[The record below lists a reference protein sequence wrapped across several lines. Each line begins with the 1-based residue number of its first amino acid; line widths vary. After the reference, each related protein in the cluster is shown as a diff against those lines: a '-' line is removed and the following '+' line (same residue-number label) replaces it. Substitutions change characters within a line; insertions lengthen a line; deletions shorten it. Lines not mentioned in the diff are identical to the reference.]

1 MSDKSFGDC
10 PSRNIVKNPL
20 LSTAVTGLSIEDL
33 THNAVLIPVAATQ
46 GLITG
51 SEHQI
56 GSNNHTLGHSEHD
69 FTNFPSG
76 DSNTNVFAPQTTVSA
91 HPLPLDNQQLL
102 HSEKKPE
109 KMVPS
114 LSKASLNTEDDFDV
128 NEYFA
133 RLHGTRYVSAPIN
146 SNPDE
151 NANLAAEDNLEE
163 INLNDDKVVEP
174 QQSLTA
180 DIAQNFSQLPTVLP
194 HVASAVFSSF
204 SNMLSYKSR
213 EQTPDDRQQDSFQP
227 GPGPVGSGFVGQ
239 NLSVDSSQVAEE
251 VAKDVAPPPK
261 EMGSAGASSF
271 RITSKKRYAQIPG
284 LSSGTN
290 FETLQKIELNPLTK
304 NVTNYFVPSYEGK
317 AEEPVGT
324 PSQTIEAPKHDTYD
338 IFSPKPEANASD
350 FQSNA
355 FNISMDNDSKSFEE
369 RLPPPTS
376 YATQGNATIPPPPM
390 FSSQR
395 KSSQS
400 AKSVLPPSVARR
412 IGSNHP
418 VIKPQT
424 VQTFNTE
431 NIFVPT
437 FDPMAFSNEPAQ
449 AIGSSF
455 GETPSQSFD
464 SQIVTQQPTSHS
476 QDAALANVP
485 SIPPPAQFTQP
496 TSAFTAPPKAP
507 PTQLPPQTLPPPP
520 SNIPTNLPA
529 PPMFAPTQPTSSSI
543 FAPPKLEDKSKS
555 ATESV
560 PPNIFAPTP
569 PTQVPPG
576 PIKPPTIGPTP
587 NIGPPTFFSPPPV
600 ESTPMFY
607 STDNKQVQPSQ
618 QYVSEPPKPLVEP
631 PKATGAVN
639 YRLNKKRPQYY
650 SGPIEGVGSISNS
663 IKPVIAPVDP
673 VTFHGAMFTPQQP
686 ADLNVPSSFPFDLSK
701 PAENEPLVPPDS
713 AQNLINAPTPV
724 FDISQTAPYQHFDIT
739 NPEPNTAHYNT
750 AFDLSRPTTE
760 NYEPVEQKESKGFGI
775 IGSLKSKLSSI
786 DINKI
791 QHSVTTFF
799 DPAYNDT
806 AKQDFSAQQNV
817 PYANNPYQAQTAQ
830 TNLEIFVPGP
840 QQNIQ
845 QYPYDY
851 QHQSLYSNNEYYR
864 YPNFQ
869 NQGQPAA
876 GHCSNEHHYP
886 SHSQHPKTY
895 DNSQHGYGNQ
905 PMNSMFHSSNLH
917 THGDNVMTVEPTN
930 VNNSNVMTYKET
942 QDFNA
947 EREMDENVAR
957 AGPEVSRLLQST
969 TSIEERFATNFFDN
983 KYATA
988 AEPIKQADE
997 TPHNIPPIGQDRT
1010 FTKDSFEPIKQDAQV
1025 AEPVAMFNPNTVN
1038 LFANLKID
1046 SKDDV
1051 KQTDEKPH
1059 NIPPIGQDRTF
1070 TKDSFEPIKQVAQV
1084 AEPVAMF
1091 NPNTVNLFANLKIDS
1106 KDDIKQ
1112 ADDTPHNIPPIGQDR
1127 TFNKDSF
1134 EPIKQDAQVAEP
1146 VSMFNPNTVNLF
1158 ANFKVDSKDDSN
1170 EKTKNIFTNQS
1181 FKGEEK
1187 QNISTNEA
1195 QSVDLFANIKTE
1207 SEEKESKLFPAMDTK
1222 ASVQS
1227 FKEDTKPQNLFPF
1240 EKKEIT
1246 SSKDNLLDSLT
1257 KDDGMIL
1264 GVSSV
1269 PLFGL
1274 SPMVVEQ
1281 SKDAV
1286 GSEIIASLPE
1296 RNAST
1301 SFFEHSQKLED
1312 YGAKHADVINS
1323 NASFSFFENIPAPIK
1338 DGIQELVTDVKM
1350 TNFFD
1355 NSNVIGQIVK
1365 DETLENNENFEK
1377 DITADIPS
1385 TTQEDDENA
1394 SELSICE
1401 TCREV
1406 NKPEDKEEDQD
1417 VTSQLIENITAP
1429 IQLSNPVEATLTET
1443 PVVEPVGTDQET
1455 FNAGQFE
1462 EISHITEETIET
1474 IQVQSAIELL
1484 DDVGEINPMNYGW
1497 NESAL
1502 KEDYNFNIDN
1512 NQIGFFGKSSLFFD
1526 KGAATEEIENEKNML
1541 VRQMSVPS
1549 APPAEEEEDS
1559 KSDETGVLDVNSIEQ
1574 DAKKDFPLF
1583 EEFVIEPSENDDD
1596 NFKEQERSEGVLD
1609 SFTDR
1614 IEKYKSLEPSECG
1627 DPMGSS
1633 FFPTPHPIGMSSYFD
1648 TGNYAVEAHYRNTNT
1663 RPAPALSIPPGF
1675 EEEYKRRLA
1684 LAKQREENLRKEM
1697 VVVPDTSTQTK
1708 TTSVATYCAS
1718 RIASSYNCPPPPV
1731 GFNIETNLSNL
1742 VRDED
1747 EITPENL
1754 SPAISQNVLT
1764 AGDDKP
1770 PERSNDN
1777 ETKLP
1782 EFVNV
1787 FGLKPVEDFDD
1798 KKEKESSVDVSKTAE
1813 EQKVLPTFQAFGA
1826 SKPKTEEKP
1835 EEKLPDPINFFSDAT
1850 TNDPPESFSRL
1861 ASYFSSPPKTDH
1873 AKSFFELSQSQNHY
1887 RHATSEQKSKIND
1900 LIKDLTSVQ
1909 NISPNKDQIIKH
1921 VNYFTVEYDTVLSE
1935 FKHGEVFGKESA
1947 DLNEDVNLDRD
1958 FINCRHCTEIVNTSF
1973 TVRTAVNTTSDQG
1986 TNTAPNNDME
1996 SQKAAARGSVTV
2008 SFDGVTVQEDNNMGI
2023 LSEAENRSATEYS
2036 PVQHHWFYRVDVED
2050 KSIWRGFSVQDSRAL
2065 EDAFLN
2071 PNLTENTMVATDG
2084 GRYDVN
2090 IVGRL
2095 RIPVYWTDKP
2105 TNVRR
2110 CSWFYKGTTDARYV
2124 PYTEAVAE
2132 KLEEEYRHGM
2142 TTAEWHRRLVLPNGE
2157 VVVMHGPSVMVHF
2170 LHSENAFS
2178 TPPQSSSRPR
2188 VVRRGH
2194 DESEI
2199 EDTEPSSID
2208 HLLLL
2213 CHGVGS
2219 ACDMRFRSVEEV
2231 VEDFRTTSLQL
2242 IQSHYRNSYDQ
2253 GIVSRVEVLPISW
2266 HATLHSGE
2274 TGVDR
2279 RLSQIT
2285 LDSIPRLRS
2294 FTNETVLDVLFYTS
2308 PVFCQT
2314 ILDTVCKELNRI
2326 YELFLQRNP
2335 DFKGGV
2341 SLGGHSLG
2349 SVILYD
2355 LLCHQN
2361 ELSPEEC
2368 RHKSDKNYVH
2378 GPAGTGQPAVR
2389 YPQLDFAPAAL
2400 YALGSPIAIFEC
2412 IRGVESLG
2420 ASFSLPTCKNF
2431 FNIFHPYDPIA
2442 YRIEPLINPVLRDLK
2457 PYLIPHHKGRKRM
2470 HLELKDTMA
2479 RVGADLKQKLL
2490 ESLRSTWNK
2499 WKTQPTEGQLEKV
2512 VEEELEKEQLTD
2524 DSKEEMAREKELS
2537 TPEKLGRLNGGRR
2550 IDYVLQEA
2558 PLEMI
2563 NEYLFAMSSHVG
2575 YWESEDTM
2583 LLILREIY
2591 SALGVQPDSTV
2602 PQQNMTV
2609 QRTRPVKPDE
2619 TIIVNNS
2626 DFPSTSRGPI

>member
-10 PSRNIVKNPL
+10 PSRNVVKNPL

-46 GLITG
+46 GLITR

-56 GSNNHTLGHSEHD
+56 GSNNRTLGHSDHD

-91 HPLPLDNQQLL
+91 HPLPVDNQQPLQN
-102 HSEKKPE
+102 EKKPE
-109 KMVPS
+109 KMIPS
-114 LSKASLNTEDDFDV
+114 VSKASLNTEDDFDV

-151 NANLAAEDNLEE
+151 NANLDAEENLEE
-163 INLNDDKVVEP
+163 INLNDDKVTEP

-213 EQTPDDRQQDSFQP
+213 EQTPDDRQQESFQT

-239 NLSVDSSQVAEE
+239 SLSVDTALVAEE
-251 VAKDVAPPPK
+251 TPKDVAPPPK
-261 EMGSAGASSF
+261 EIGNAGASNF

-304 NVTNYFVPSYEGK
+304 NVTNYFVPSYEEK
-317 AEEPVGT
+317 AQEPTGA
-324 PSQTIEAPKHDTYD
+324 PSQTTEPPKHDTYD

-350 FQSNA
+350 FQSSA
-355 FNISMDNDSKSFEE
+355 FNITMDNDSKSFDE
-369 RLPPPTS
+369 RLPPPSS

-395 KSSQS
+395 TSSQS

-437 FDPMAFSNEPAQ
+437 FDPTAFSNEPAQ

-455 GETPSQSFD
+455 GETHSQSFD

-496 TSAFTAPPKAP
+496 TSAFTAPP
-507 PTQLPPQTLPPPP
+507 TLPPPP

-529 PPMFAPTQPTSSSI
+529 PPMFAPTPPSAASI
-543 FAPPKLEDKSKS
+543 FTPPKLEDDSKS

-576 PIKPPTIGPTP
+576 PIKPPTIGPP
-587 NIGPPTFFSPPPV
+587 PSIGPPSFFSPPPV
-600 ESTPMFY
+600 EPPTLY
-607 STDNKQVQPSQ
+607 SADNKQCQSH
-618 QYVSEPPKPLVEP
+618 VSEPPKPLAEP
-631 PKATGAVN
+631 PKATGTVN

-663 IKPVIAPVDP
+663 VKPIIAPVDP
-673 VTFHGAMFTPQQP
+673 VTFHGAMFTPEQP
-686 ADLNVPSSFPFDLSK
+686 ADLNVPSSVPFDLSS
-701 PAENEPLVPPDS
+701 PAETEPLVPPDS
-713 AQNLINAPTPV
+713 AQTLINAPTPV
-724 FDISQTAPYQHFDIT
+724 FDISQTAPYQHFDIV
-739 NPEPNTAHYNT
+739 NPEPQTAYNT

-799 DPAYNDT
+799 DPAYNVT
-806 AKQDFSAQQNV
+806 PKQDNTAHQNV
-817 PYANNPYQAQTAQ
+817 PYGTNPYQPQ
-830 TNLEIFVPGP
+830 TNLEIFVANP
-840 QQNIQ
+840 QQHSQ
-845 QYPYDY
+845 QYGYDY

-869 NQGQPAA
+869 NPGQPGA

-886 SHSQHPKTY
+886 SHSHHPQSY
-895 DNSQHGYGNQ
+895 GNSQHGFGHQ
-905 PMNSMFHSSNLH
+905 PMNSMFHSSNVN
-917 THGDNVMTVEPTN
+917 TPGESIKMSVEPTN
-930 VNNSNVMTYKET
+930 VNHNVMSFKET
-942 QDFNA
+942 QSYKA
-947 EREMDENVAR
+947 ERQMDENVAR

-983 KYATA
+983 QYGSAT
-988 AEPIKQADE
+988 EPIQQAHD
-997 TPHNIPPIGQDRT
+997 TPREIPPIGQDRT
-1010 FTKDSFEPIKQDAQV
+1010 FVKDAFEPIKQDAQNV
-1025 AEPVAMFNPNTVN
+1025 EPVAMFNPNTIN

-1046 SKDDV
+1046 SKDDD
-1051 KQTDEKPH
+1051 KET
-1059 NIPPIGQDRTF
+1059 TMF
-1070 TKDSFEPIKQVAQV
+1070 TKSFE
-1084 AEPVAMF
+1084 
-1091 NPNTVNLFANLKIDS
+1091 S
-1106 KDDIKQ
+1106 
-1112 ADDTPHNIPPIGQDR
+1112 
-1127 TFNKDSF
+1127 
-1134 EPIKQDAQVAEP
+1134 
-1146 VSMFNPNTVNLF
+1146 
-1158 ANFKVDSKDDSN
+1158 
-1170 EKTKNIFTNQS
+1170 
-1181 FKGEEK
+1181 EEK
-1187 QNISTNEA
+1187 QSISTDDA
-1195 QSVDLFANIKTE
+1195 QSVDIFANVKNE
-1207 SEEKESKLFPAMDTK
+1207 SDKSQESESKLFPAMDAK

-1227 FKEDTKPQNLFPF
+1227 FNEDTKPHNLYPY
-1240 EKKEIT
+1240 ERKEIS

-1257 KDDGMIL
+1257 KDDATIL

-1274 SPMVVEQ
+1274 SPLVVEQ
-1281 SKDAV
+1281 SKESVA
-1286 GSEIIASLPE
+1286 SEIITNAPE

-1301 SFFEHSQKLED
+1301 SFFDHSQKLED
-1312 YGAKHADVINS
+1312 YGAKHADVLNR
-1323 NASFSFFENIPAPIK
+1323 NASFSFFENIPAPIQDEK
-1338 DGIQELVTDVKM
+1338 RESVSDIKM
-1350 TNFFD
+1350 TNFFE
-1355 NSNVIGQIVK
+1355 NVNVIDQILK
-1365 DETLENNENFEK
+1365 DDTHELKDDLEK
-1377 DITADIPS
+1377 DIKTDIQS
-1385 TTQEDDENA
+1385 TTKDIQGDDENA

-1443 PVVEPVGTDQET
+1443 PVLEPASTDQET

-1484 DDVGEINPMNYGW
+1484 DDVGDINPMNYGW

-1502 KEDYNFNIDN
+1502 KEDYDFNIDP
-1512 NQIGFFGKSSLFFD
+1512 NQIGFFGKKSLFFD
-1526 KGAATEEIENEKNML
+1526 KGAATEEIENEKNL
-1541 VRQMSVPS
+1541 LAREMSVPS

-1583 EEFVIEPSENDDD
+1583 EEFVIEPSGNDDD

-1614 IEKYKSLEPSECG
+1614 IEKYKSLEPEC
-1627 DPMGSS
+1627 DSASYS
-1633 FFPTPHPIGMSSYFD
+1633 FFQNLHPITMTSYFD
-1648 TGNYAVEAHYRNTNT
+1648 TGNYAVEAHYRNSKS
-1663 RPAPALSIPPGF
+1663 RPAPTLSIPPGF

-1684 LAKQREENLRKEM
+1684 LAIQREEQLRNEM
-1697 VVVPDTSTQTK
+1697 VVVPDTATQTK
-1708 TTSVATYCAS
+1708 TTSVATYCSS
-1718 RIASSYNCPPPPV
+1718 RMAASYNCPPPPV
-1731 GFNIETNLSNL
+1731 GFNIETNLSNI
-1742 VRDED
+1742 VRDEG
-1747 EITPENL
+1747 EITPENVTPAVL
-1754 SPAISQNVLT
+1754 SAD
-1764 AGDDKP
+1764 DDKP
-1770 PERSNDN
+1770 PERTSDN

-1782 EFVNV
+1782 EFANV
-1787 FGLKPVEDFDD
+1787 FGLKPVEDIEDR
-1798 KKEKESSVDVSKTAE
+1798 KEPESTGDLKID
-1813 EQKVLPTFQAFGA
+1813 EQKVLPTFQAFAA
-1826 SKPKTEEKP
+1826 SKPDNEEKH
-1835 EEKLPDPINFFSDAT
+1835 EEKLPDPINFFTDT
-1850 TNDPPESFSRL
+1850 TANDPPETFSRL
-1861 ASYFSSPPKTDH
+1861 ASYFSTPPKTEH

-1887 RHATSEQKSKIND
+1887 RHATSEQKTKINN

-1909 NISPNKDQIIKH
+1909 NLTPNKDQNVKQ
-1921 VNYFTVEYDTVLSE
+1921 VNYFTIEYDTVLSE
-1935 FKHGEVFGKESA
+1935 FKHDEVFNKESA
-1947 DLNEDVNLDRD
+1947 DTNEDVNLDRL
-1958 FINCRHCTEIVNTSF
+1958 FTNCRYCTEIVNTSF
-1973 TVRTAVNTTSDQG
+1973 TFKSAVNETADQG
-1986 TNTAPNNDME
+1986 TNTTPTNNNME
-1996 SQKAAARGSVTV
+1996 PQKRAGRGSVTV
-2008 SFDGVTVQEDNNMGI
+2008 NFDGVAIQEDNNDSLLG
-2023 LSEAENRSATEYS
+2023 EAENRSATEYS
-2036 PVQHHWFYRVDVED
+2036 PVKHHWFYRVDVED
-2050 KSIWRGFSVQDSRAL
+2050 KSIWRGFSVLDSRAL

-2071 PNLTENTMVATDG
+2071 PDLNENTMVPTDG

-2170 LHSENAFS
+2170 LHSDNAFS

-2242 IQSHYRNSYDQ
+2242 LQSHYRNSYDQ

-2335 DFKGGV
+2335 NFKGGV

-2361 ELSPEEC
+2361 EVSTDSQPG
-2368 RHKSDKNYVH
+2368 SDKNYVR
-2378 GPAGTGQPAVR
+2378 GPAGTGQPTVR
-2389 YPQLDFAPAAL
+2389 YPQLHFAPAAL

-2479 RVGADLKQKLL
+2479 RVGADLKQKLV

-2499 WKTQPTEGQLEKV
+2499 WKTPPPTDGQLEKV

-2524 DSKEEMAREKELS
+2524 EIKEELARETELA

-2609 QRTRPVKPDE
+2609 QRTRPVRQDE
-2619 TIIVNNS
+2619 TIIVNNT
-2626 DFPSTSRGPI
+2626 DFPSTSRDAI

>member
-1 MSDKSFGDC
+1 MK
-10 PSRNIVKNPL
+10 
-20 LSTAVTGLSIEDL
+20 
-33 THNAVLIPVAATQ
+33 
-46 GLITG
+46 
-51 SEHQI
+51 HQI

-91 HPLPLDNQQLL
+91 CPLPLDNQQPL
-102 HSEKKPE
+102 HNEKKSEK
-109 KMVPS
+109 MPS
-114 LSKASLNTEDDFDV
+114 SVSKASLNTEDDFDV

-163 INLNDDKVVEP
+163 INLNDDKAAEP

-213 EQTPDDRQQDSFQP
+213 EQTPDDREQHDTFQP

-239 NLSVDSSQVAEE
+239 NLTVDTPPMAEE

-261 EMGSAGASSF
+261 EMANAGAPNF

-304 NVTNYFVPSYEGK
+304 NVTNYFVPSYEEK
-317 AEEPVGT
+317 AEEPTVT
-324 PSQTIEAPKHDTYD
+324 PAQTTEAPKHDTYD

-355 FNISMDNDSKSFEE
+355 FNITMDNDSKSFEE

-376 YATQGNATIPPPPM
+376 YAMQGNATIPPPPM

-395 KSSQS
+395 TSSQS

-437 FDPMAFSNEPAQ
+437 FDPTAFPNDPAQ

-455 GETPSQSFD
+455 GETHSQSFD
-464 SQIVTQQPTSHS
+464 SQIVMQQPTSHS
-476 QDAALANVP
+476 QDAALNNMT

-496 TSAFTAPPKAP
+496 TPAFTA
-507 PTQLPPQTLPPPP
+507 PQTLPPPP
-520 SNIPTNLPA
+520 SNIPANVPA
-529 PPMFAPTQPTSSSI
+529 PPMFASTQPSSTSI
-543 FAPPKLEDKSKS
+543 FTPPKSEDKSKS
-555 ATESV
+555 ATETK
-560 PPNIFAPTP
+560 PPNVFAPTP

-576 PIKPPTIGPTP
+576 PIKPPTTGSTP
-587 NIGPPTFFSPPPV
+587 YIAPPKFFSPPPA
-600 ESTPMFY
+600 ETGATFY
-607 STDNKQVQPSQ
+607 STDNVQMQPSQ
-618 QYVSEPPKPLVEP
+618 QFVSEPPKPLVEP

-673 VTFHGAMFTPQQP
+673 GTFHGAMFTPEQP
-686 ADLNVPSSFPFDLSK
+686 ADLNVPSSVPFDLSK
-701 PAENEPLVPPDS
+701 PAETAPLAPPYNT
-713 AQNLINAPTPV
+713 ANLIKAPTPV

-739 NPEPNTAHYNT
+739 NPVQNTVQYNT

-806 AKQDFSAQQNV
+806 SKQEMTAQQNA
-817 PYANNPYQAQTAQ
+817 PYAHNPYQAQTAQ
-830 TNLEIFVPGP
+830 TNLEIFVPSA
-840 QQNIQ
+840 QQNTQ
-845 QYPYDY
+845 QYGYDY
-851 QHQSLYSNNEYYR
+851 QQHSLYSNNEYYK

-869 NQGQPAA
+869 NQGQPEA

-886 SHSQHPKTY
+886 SHLQQHPKSF
-895 DNSQHGYGNQ
+895 DNAQHGYGNQ
-905 PMNSMFHSSNLH
+905 PMNSMFHSSNLQMQENN
-917 THGDNVMTVEPTN
+917 TNVTVGPNKPNNVMTF
-930 VNNSNVMTYKET
+930 KET

-947 EREMDENVAR
+947 ERQMDENVAR

-969 TSIEERFATNFFDN
+969 TNIEERFATNFFDN
-983 KYATA
+983 QYGSTS
-988 AEPIKQADE
+988 EPMKQVADD
-997 TPHNIPPIGQDRT
+997 TPRDIPPIGQDRT
-1010 FTKDSFEPIKQDAQV
+1010 FIKESFEPIKQDTQFAT
-1025 AEPVAMFNPNTVN
+1025 EPVAMFNPNTID
-1038 LFANLKID
+1038 LFANMKID
-1046 SKDDV
+1046 SKDD
-1051 KQTDEKPH
+1051 
-1059 NIPPIGQDRTF
+1059 N
-1070 TKDSFEPIKQVAQV
+1070 
-1084 AEPVAMF
+1084 
-1091 NPNTVNLFANLKIDS
+1091 
-1106 KDDIKQ
+1106 
-1112 ADDTPHNIPPIGQDR
+1112 
-1127 TFNKDSF
+1127 
-1134 EPIKQDAQVAEP
+1134 
-1146 VSMFNPNTVNLF
+1146 
-1158 ANFKVDSKDDSN
+1158 N
-1170 EKTKNIFTNQS
+1170 EKTTNIFTNQS

-1187 QNISTNEA
+1187 QNISSNEA
-1195 QSVDLFANIKTE
+1195 QSLDLFANIKTE
-1207 SEEKESKLFPAMDTK
+1207 SEKSEEKESKFFPTMDSKANVQSFNDDAKPHKLFPA
-1222 ASVQS
+1222 
-1227 FKEDTKPQNLFPF
+1227 ER
-1240 EKKEIT
+1240 KEIT
-1246 SSKDNLLDSLT
+1246 SSRDNLLDSLT
-1257 KDDGMIL
+1257 KDDGTIL

-1274 SPMVVEQ
+1274 SPLVVEQ
-1281 SKDAV
+1281 SKEAV
-1286 GSEIIASLPE
+1286 GSDMVANLPE
-1296 RNAST
+1296 RNASM
-1301 SFFEHSQKLED
+1301 SFFDHSQKLED
-1312 YGAKHADVINS
+1312 FSAKHDNTLNR
-1323 NASFSFFENIPAPIK
+1323 NASLSFFENIPAPTK
-1338 DGIQELVTDVKM
+1338 DEKHETVSDIKM

-1355 NSNVIGQIVK
+1355 NANAIGQIPKNDVVE
-1365 DETLENNENFEK
+1365 DNANLEK
-1377 DITADIPS
+1377 DTNTDIPS
-1385 TTQEDDENA
+1385 TITQDDDENV

-1406 NKPEDKEEDQD
+1406 NKPEDKEEEQD
-1417 VTSQLIENITAP
+1417 VTTQLIENITAP

-1443 PVVEPVGTDQET
+1443 PILEPVNTDQET
-1455 FNAGQFE
+1455 FNPGQFE

-1484 DDVGEINPMNYGW
+1484 DDVAELKPMNYGW
-1497 NESAL
+1497 VNESAL
-1502 KEDYNFNIDN
+1502 KEDYNFNIDSK
-1512 NQIGFFGKSSLFFD
+1512 QIGFFGKNSLFFD

-1549 APPAEEEEDS
+1549 APPAEEEDDS

-1583 EEFVIEPSENDDD
+1583 EEFVIEPSENDED
-1596 NFKEQERSEGVLD
+1596 NFKEQETSEAVLD

-1614 IEKYKSLEPSECG
+1614 VEKYKSLEPSECG
-1627 DPMGSS
+1627 DAMSLS
-1633 FFPTPHPIGMSSYFD
+1633 FFQTQHPIGMSSYFD
-1648 TGNYAVEAHYRNTNT
+1648 TGNYAVETHYRNTNT
-1663 RPAPALSIPPGF
+1663 RPAPTLSIPPGF

-1684 LAKQREENLRKEM
+1684 LAKQREEKLRQEI

-1708 TTSVATYCAS
+1708 TTSVATYCSS
-1718 RIASSYNCPPPPV
+1718 RIVPSYNCPPPPV
-1731 GFNIETNLSNL
+1731 GFNIETDLSNL
-1742 VRDED
+1742 VKDEG
-1747 EITPENL
+1747 ETTPEKLTPSN
-1754 SPAISQNVLT
+1754 SQNLLT
-1764 AGDDKP
+1764 ADDDKP
-1770 PERSNDN
+1770 PERTNDN

-1787 FGLKPVEDFDD
+1787 FGLKPVEDLED
-1798 KKEKESSVDVSKTAE
+1798 KKETSVDSIKTSE
-1813 EQKVLPTFQAFGA
+1813 DTPKVLPTFQAFAA
-1826 SKPKTEEKP
+1826 SEPKAEEKR
-1835 EEKLPDPINFFSDAT
+1835 EDKLPDPINFFSDAN
-1850 TNDPPESFSRL
+1850 TNDPPETFSRL

-1887 RHATSEQKSKIND
+1887 RHATTEQKAKIND

-1909 NISPNKDQIIKH
+1909 NLTATKDQTVKH
-1921 VNYFTVEYDTVLSE
+1921 VNYFTIEYDTVLSDL
-1935 FKHGEVFGKESA
+1935 KHGDVNGHESA
-1947 DLNEDVNLDRD
+1947 DLKEDVNLDRV
-1958 FINCRHCTEIVNTSF
+1958 FTNCRYCSDIVNTSF
-1973 TVRTAVNTTSDQG
+1973 TVRKAVNEPSDQG
-1986 TNTAPNNDME
+1986 SNNSPDME
-1996 SQKAAARGSVTV
+1996 PQKKAGRGSVTV
-2008 SFDGVTVQEDNNMGI
+2008 NFDGVAVQEDNNESVLG
-2023 LSEAENRSATEYS
+2023 EVE
-2036 PVQHHWFYRVDVED
+2036 HHWFYRVDVED
-2050 KSIWRGFSVQDSRAL
+2050 KSIWRGFSVLDSMAL
-2065 EDAFLN
+2065 EEAYLN
-2071 PNLTENTMVATDG
+2071 PDLNENTMVPTDG

-2105 TNVRR
+2105 TNVR
-2110 CSWFYKGTTDARYV
+2110 SWFYKGTTDARYV

-2170 LHSENAFS
+2170 LHSDNAFS

-2335 DFKGGV
+2335 NFKGGV
-2341 SLGGHSLG
+2341 SLGEGFGQELRQRPGWYG
-2349 SVILYD
+2349 SADRTVPTAGVCARRVIRIGKP
-2355 LLCHQN
+2355 H
-2361 ELSPEEC
+2361 
-2368 RHKSDKNYVH
+2368 
-2378 GPAGTGQPAVR
+2378 
-2389 YPQLDFAPAAL
+2389 
-2400 YALGSPIAIFEC
+2400 
-2412 IRGVESLG
+2412 
-2420 ASFSLPTCKNF
+2420 
-2431 FNIFHPYDPIA
+2431 
-2442 YRIEPLINPVLRDLK
+2442 RIEPLINPVLRDLK
-2457 PYLIPHHKGRKRM
+2457 PFLIPHHKGRKRM

-2479 RVGADLKQKLL
+2479 
-2490 ESLRSTWNK
+2490 LRGTNGKRS
-2499 WKTQPTEGQLEKV
+2499 QLKV

-2524 DSKEEMAREKELS
+2524 DSKEDLARETELA

-2550 IDYVLQEA
+2550 VDYVLQEA

-2602 PQQNMTV
+2602 PQQNMTKQFYLKKYV
-2609 QRTRPVKPDE
+2609 E
-2619 TIIVNNS
+2619 I
-2626 DFPSTSRGPI
+2626 SRKCEI

>member
-1 MSDKSFGDC
+1 MFLYSPKEGGRFYPTINSSDCLVGRVVASANAEQEVSGSIPGSGKVLLGFFRISENFSVVARSLELCPGYGNRLTTYYMGLIAQMVKSG
-10 PSRNIVKNPL
+10 
-20 LSTAVTGLSIEDL
+20 STVSGIMYYRLNTSCM
-33 THNAVLIPVAATQ
+33 
-46 GLITG
+46 GLITQMMKSG
-51 SEHQI
+51 C
-56 GSNNHTLGHSEHD
+56 TLY
-69 FTNFPSG
+69 SG
-76 DSNTNVFAPQTTVSA
+76 ITV
-91 HPLPLDNQQLL
+91 
-102 HSEKKPE
+102 
-109 KMVPS
+109 
-114 LSKASLNTEDDFDV
+114 SKASLNTEDDFDV

-151 NANLAAEDNLEE
+151 NANLDAEENLEE
-163 INLNDDKVVEP
+163 INLNDDKVTEP

-213 EQTPDDRQQDSFQP
+213 EQTPDDRQQETFQT
-227 GPGPVGSGFVGQ
+227 GAGPVGSGFVGQ
-239 NLSVDSSQVAEE
+239 SLSVDTALVAEE
-251 VAKDVAPPPK
+251 TPKDVAPPPK
-261 EMGSAGASSF
+261 EIGNAGASNF

-304 NVTNYFVPSYEGK
+304 NVTNYFVPSYEEK
-317 AEEPVGT
+317 AEEPT
-324 PSQTIEAPKHDTYD
+324 APSQTTEPPKHDTYD
-338 IFSPKPEANASD
+338 IFSPKPEANTSD

-355 FNISMDNDSKSFEE
+355 FNITMDNDSKSFDE

-395 KSSQS
+395 TSSQS

-437 FDPMAFSNEPAQ
+437 FDPTAFSNEPAQ

-455 GETPSQSFD
+455 GETHSQSFD

-496 TSAFTAPPKAP
+496 TSAFTAPP
-507 PTQLPPQTLPPPP
+507 TLPPPP

-529 PPMFAPTQPTSSSI
+529 PPMFAPTPPSTASI
-543 FAPPKLEDKSKS
+543 FTPPKPEEESKS

-576 PIKPPTIGPTP
+576 PIKPPTIGPP
-587 NIGPPTFFSPPPV
+587 PSIGPPSFFSPPPV
-600 ESTPMFY
+600 DPPTFY
-607 STDNKQVQPSQ
+607 SADNKQ
-618 QYVSEPPKPLVEP
+618 SEPPKPLAEP
-631 PKATGAVN
+631 PKATGTVN

-663 IKPVIAPVDP
+663 VKPIIAPVDP
-673 VTFHGAMFTPQQP
+673 VTFHGAMFTPEQP
-686 ADLNVPSSFPFDLSK
+686 ADLNVPSSIPFDISS
-701 PAENEPLVPPDS
+701 PAETEPLVPPDS
-713 AQNLINAPTPV
+713 AQTLINAPTPV
-724 FDISQTAPYQHFDIT
+724 FDISQTAPYQHFDIV
-739 NPEPNTAHYNT
+739 NPEPQTAYNT

-799 DPAYNDT
+799 DPAYNVT
-806 AKQDFSAQQNV
+806 PKQDNIAQQNV
-817 PYANNPYQAQTAQ
+817 PYGNNPYQPQ
-830 TNLEIFVPGP
+830 TNLEIFVANP
-840 QQNIQ
+840 QQHSQ
-845 QYPYDY
+845 QYGYDY

-869 NQGQPAA
+869 NPGQPGA

-886 SHSQHPKTY
+886 SHSHHPQSY
-895 DNSQHGYGNQ
+895 GNSQHGFGHQ
-905 PMNSMFHSSNLH
+905 PMNSMFHSSNVN
-917 THGDNVMTVEPTN
+917 TPGESIKMSVEPTN
-930 VNNSNVMTYKET
+930 VNHNVMSFKET
-942 QDFNA
+942 QSYKA
-947 EREMDENVAR
+947 ERQMDENVAR

-983 KYATA
+983 QYVNPT
-988 AEPIKQADE
+988 EPIQQAHE
-997 TPHNIPPIGQDRT
+997 PREIPPIGQDRT
-1010 FTKDSFEPIKQDAQV
+1010 FIKDAFEPIKQDAQNV
-1025 AEPVAMFNPNTVN
+1025 EPVAMFNPNTIN

-1046 SKDDV
+1046 SKNDDNE
-1051 KQTDEKPH
+1051 T
-1059 NIPPIGQDRTF
+1059 TMF
-1070 TKDSFEPIKQVAQV
+1070 TKSFE
-1084 AEPVAMF
+1084 
-1091 NPNTVNLFANLKIDS
+1091 S
-1106 KDDIKQ
+1106 
-1112 ADDTPHNIPPIGQDR
+1112 
-1127 TFNKDSF
+1127 
-1134 EPIKQDAQVAEP
+1134 
-1146 VSMFNPNTVNLF
+1146 
-1158 ANFKVDSKDDSN
+1158 
-1170 EKTKNIFTNQS
+1170 
-1181 FKGEEK
+1181 EEK
-1187 QNISTNEA
+1187 QSISTDDA
-1195 QSVDLFANIKTE
+1195 QSVDIFANVKNE
-1207 SEEKESKLFPAMDTK
+1207 SDKSQETESKLFPVMDAK
-1222 ASVQS
+1222 ASVQG
-1227 FKEDTKPQNLFPF
+1227 FNEDTKPPNLYPY
-1240 EKKEIT
+1240 ERKEIS

-1257 KDDGMIL
+1257 KDDATIL

-1274 SPMVVEQ
+1274 SPLVVEQ
-1281 SKDAV
+1281 SKEVLA
-1286 GSEIIASLPE
+1286 SEMITNAPE

-1301 SFFEHSQKLED
+1301 SFFDHSQKLED
-1312 YGAKHADVINS
+1312 YGAKHADSLNR
-1323 NASFSFFENIPAPIK
+1323 NASFSFFENIPAPIQDEK
-1338 DGIQELVTDVKM
+1338 RESVSDIKM
-1350 TNFFD
+1350 TNFFE
-1355 NSNVIGQIVK
+1355 NINVIDQIVK
-1365 DETLENNENFEK
+1365 DDTHEAKDDLEK
-1377 DITADIPS
+1377 DIKTDIQS
-1385 TTQEDDENA
+1385 TTQDDEENA

-1443 PVVEPVGTDQET
+1443 PVLEPASTDQET

-1484 DDVGEINPMNYGW
+1484 DDVGDINPMNYGW

-1502 KEDYNFNIDN
+1502 KEDYDFNIDP
-1512 NQIGFFGKSSLFFD
+1512 NQIGFFGKKSLFFD
-1526 KGAATEEIENEKNML
+1526 KGAATEEIENEKNLL
-1541 VRQMSVPS
+1541 VRELSAPS

-1583 EEFVIEPSENDDD
+1583 EENS
-1596 NFKEQERSEGVLD
+1596 
-1609 SFTDR
+1609 
-1614 IEKYKSLEPSECG
+1614 KS
-1627 DPMGSS
+1627 
-1633 FFPTPHPIGMSSYFD
+1633 
-1648 TGNYAVEAHYRNTNT
+1648 
-1663 RPAPALSIPPGF
+1663 RPAPTLSIPPGF

-1684 LAKQREENLRKEM
+1684 LAIQREEQLRNEM
-1697 VVVPDTSTQTK
+1697 VVVPDTATQTK
-1708 TTSVATYCAS
+1708 TTSVATYCSS
-1718 RIASSYNCPPPPV
+1718 RMAASYNCPPPPV
-1731 GFNIETNLSNL
+1731 GFNIETNLSNI
-1742 VRDED
+1742 VRDEG
-1747 EITPENL
+1747 EITPENVT
-1754 SPAISQNVLT
+1754 PAVLT
-1764 AGDDKP
+1764 ADDDKP
-1770 PERSNDN
+1770 PERTSDN

-1782 EFVNV
+1782 EFANV
-1787 FGLKPVEDFDD
+1787 FGLKPVDD
-1798 KKEKESSVDVSKTAE
+1798 KEDRKKPESTGDLKID
-1813 EQKVLPTFQAFGA
+1813 EQKVLPTFQAFA
-1826 SKPKTEEKP
+1826 SKPDNEEKR
-1835 EEKLPDPINFFSDAT
+1835 EEKLPDPINFFTDT
-1850 TNDPPESFSRL
+1850 TANDPPETFSRL
-1861 ASYFSSPPKTDH
+1861 ASYFSTPPKTEH

-1887 RHATSEQKSKIND
+1887 RHATSEQKTKINN

-1909 NISPNKDQIIKH
+1909 NLTPSKDQNVKQ
-1921 VNYFTVEYDTVLSE
+1921 VNYFTIEYDTVLSE
-1935 FKHGEVFGKESA
+1935 FKHDEVFNKESA
-1947 DLNEDVNLDRD
+1947 DTNEDVNLDRL
-1958 FINCRHCTEIVNTSF
+1958 FTNCRYCTEIVNTSF
-1973 TVRTAVNTTSDQG
+1973 TFKTAVNETADQG
-1986 TNTAPNNDME
+1986 TNTTPTNNNME
-1996 SQKAAARGSVTV
+1996 PQKRAGRGSVTV
-2008 SFDGVTVQEDNNMGI
+2008 NFDGVAIQEDNNDSLLG
-2023 LSEAENRSATEYS
+2023 EAEVIICLFMCYLQLLIKALKMCYATLLWMRLAITNHIHLLVETDSVKLCFLYDNMRAMDGFPTIDTSHTRAAHLPPTEYS
-2036 PVQHHWFYRVDVED
+2036 PVKHHWFYRVDVED
-2050 KSIWRGFSVQDSRAL
+2050 KSIWRGFSVLDSRAL

-2071 PNLTENTMVATDG
+2071 PDLNENTMVPTDG

-2090 IVGRL
+2090 VVGRL

-2110 CSWFYKGTTDARYV
+2110 CSWFYKVLRCFSTRDVLCYVAVDAFGFYQSYSLCGTTFKKIF
-2124 PYTEAVAE
+2124 P
-2132 KLEEEYRHGM
+2132 KPFQEEYRHGM

-2170 LHSENAFS
+2170 LHSDNAFS
-2178 TPPQSSSRPR
+2178 TPPLFSFGKRVYRNPPKIRVSRDQPARIDHLIFLVHGAGEYKCQKEKIQSSSRPR

-2213 CHGVGS
+2213 CHGVGGRLQNDQS
-2219 ACDMRFRSVEEV
+2219 TAATV
-2231 VEDFRTTSLQL
+2231 SLQEL
-2242 IQSHYRNSYDQ
+2242 
-2253 GIVSRVEVLPISW
+2253 VLPISW

-2335 DFKGGV
+2335 NFKGGV

-2361 ELSPEEC
+2361 EVSTDSQPG
-2368 RHKSDKNYVH
+2368 SDKSYVRA
-2378 GPAGTGQPAVR
+2378 AGTGSQRR
-2389 YPQLDFAPAAL
+2389 YFEKLPLQANFYPLSAATYIEDGKSRL
-2400 YALGSPIAIFEC
+2400 TVLTSTPLAIFEC

-2442 YRIEPLINPVLRDLK
+2442 YSFIFIAITKQHIIHCPSRTNSPYFFFNGTSPPHPPIPLQLLCTRITEVQRPRDMNATQ
-2457 PYLIPHHKGRKRM
+2457 R
-2470 HLELKDTMA
+2470 
-2479 RVGADLKQKLL
+2479 
-2490 ESLRSTWNK
+2490 NK
-2499 WKTQPTEGQLEKV
+2499 SEDIIRGE
-2512 VEEELEKEQLTD
+2512 EKEPNRPCDHSTNEGSYS
-2524 DSKEEMAREKELS
+2524 SK
-2537 TPEKLGRLNGGRR
+2537 
-2550 IDYVLQEA
+2550 
-2558 PLEMI
+2558 
-2563 NEYLFAMSSHVG
+2563 
-2575 YWESEDTM
+2575 
-2583 LLILREIY
+2583 
-2591 SALGVQPDSTV
+2591 
-2602 PQQNMTV
+2602 
-2609 QRTRPVKPDE
+2609 
-2619 TIIVNNS
+2619 VNNLNNVFS
-2626 DFPSTSRGPI
+2626 ESNP